1 MINKFQILWKI
12 IGIES
17 DLVKRYKDV
26 AKIPSRKAMN
36 ASVNVIGRCKIE
48 KSAADRHILM
58 KRLNFSSNL
67 LKIIPLNIASSA
79 IAVNRVIPI
88 MNKVFVPM

>member
-1 MINKFQILWKI
+1 
-12 IGIES
+12 
-17 DLVKRYKDV
+17 
-26 AKIPSRKAMN
+26 MN

-88 MNKVFVPM
+88 MNKSFLCPCSFKIISRGTSKQFPGTKKGDI